1 MYYLDITLC
10 CPLTPGPAVRS
21 MYAQRGLE
29 GSLFF
34 LDSKQTFGSGA
45 LSQDP
50 NILCPEASHT
60 MSHQLYGIYA
70 DDIIIIISTS
80 SSKTSNASRA
90 AAVAYNISAVTSL

>member
-1 MYYLDITLC
+1 MYLHIITLC
-10 CPLTPGPAVRS
+10 CPLTLGPVRS

-80 SSKTSNASRA
+80 SSSKTSNASRA